1 MVWGSEIPI
10 GGGWRLPGEVAA
22 PTHSRPTP
30 IILIQGKVLSQPHA
44 PAPSTPGGLPETR
57 QEGLAEALALRLP
70 RPVLHLSAPIPREAC
85 VLTASERSTWHKNSA
100 CVVWEHE

>member
-1 MVWGSEIPI
+1 M
-10 GGGWRLPGEVAA
+10 PGEVAA

-70 RPVLHLSAPIPREAC
+70 LSCFTPFGPHSQRGLCADS
-85 VLTASERSTWHKNSA
+85 L
-100 CVVWEHE
+100 